1 MAHRYPE
8 DVKGLILS
16 GPPTG
21 NIGELKKLADG
32 HYFKFADL
40 AENDGMSAVATASGG
55 YWAPDFVYQT
65 EANKQRLLSMDAS
78 EFSTIMRRWGRW
90 MVSERF
96 FLAGLSDEMLRQIVV
111 PAMITTGLDTIH
123 AETSG
128 EGLRSRLPNAQLVE
142 YSAEERKR
150 ISEADSATQ
159 SLAPRLHYYEE
170 FLRRES
176 QN

>member
-1 MAHRYPE
+1 
-8 DVKGLILS
+8 
-16 GPPTG
+16 
-21 NIGELKKLADG
+21 
-32 HYFKFADL
+32 
-40 AENDGMSAVATASGG
+40 
-55 YWAPDFVYQT
+55 
-65 EANKQRLLSMDAS
+65 
-78 EFSTIMRRWGRW
+78 
-90 MVSERF
+90 
-96 FLAGLSDEMLRQIVV
+96 MLRQIVA
-111 PAMITTGLDTIH
+111 PAIITTGLDTIH